1 MQTIKKLF
9 SFLTINEQKYAG
21 LLFILILVMSLIEMI
36 GVASILPFMT
46 VLTNPDLIDTN
57 FILITMFNFS
67 NFFGVE
73 NKQDFIFALG
83 VLVFVMLIISLS
95 FKAFTTY
102 ALVRFVQMRE
112 YSIGKRLLEGYLH
125 QPYSWFLSRH
135 SADLGKTIL
144 SEVQQIIL
152 LGMRPLMDS
161 IAQFMVITAIISLL
175 FVVDAKLTIIT
186 GIVLSGAYLIV
197 FFIVRNYLNI
207 LGNKRLKN
215 NQLRF
220 TIINEAF
227 GSSKEV
233 KIGGLEDSYIN
244 RFSTSAQIFARAQAS
259 WVVIAQLPRFI
270 LEAIAFGGI
279 LLLILFTLAKT
290 GNFNSALP
298 VLSLY
303 VYAGYRLMPAMQ
315 KVYEGFTQLTFIRP
329 SVNKLYDDIQSLK
342 DFKKIKNQTTVSF
355 KKIIKL
361 NNVDYSYPNSSKKI
375 LNNINL
381 SIPSKSTIGLVGVTG
396 SGKTTIVD
404 IILGLLEPSKGF
416 LEVDGKIISA
426 QNSRSWQ
433 KMIGYVPQQINLVD
447 DTIAANIALGLE
459 SKDINHEEIE
469 RASKIAN
476 LHDFVIRDLP
486 NKYLTVIGERG
497 VRLSGGQRQRIAI
510 ARALYHNPQ
519 LLILDEATSALDN
532 QTEKA
537 VMDAINNLNKNI
549 TIIVVAHRLNTI
561 KKCDK
566 IYQIEKG
573 ELNKEKTYDEF
584 MNDNKI

>member
-315 KVYEGFTQLTFIRP
+315 KVYEGFTQLIFIRP

>member
-1 MQTIKKLF
+1 MQTIKKIF
-9 SFLTINEQKYAG
+9 SFLTNNERKRAG

-46 VLTNPDLIDTN
+46 VLTNPALIDTN
-57 FILITMFNFS
+57 FILIIMFNFS

-73 NKQDFIFALG
+73 NKEDFIFALG
-83 VLVFVMLIISLS
+83 VLVFVMLIISLI

-102 ALVRFVQMRE
+102 AVVRFVQMRE
-112 YSIGKRLLEGYLH
+112 YSIGRRVLEGYLH

-152 LGMRPLMDS
+152 LGMRPLMES
-161 IAQFMVITAIISLL
+161 IAQFMVIVAIISLL

-227 GSSKEV
+227 GASKEV
-233 KIGGLEDSYIN
+233 KIGGLENSYIN
-244 RFSTSAQIFARAQAS
+244 RFSSSAQVFARTQAS

-279 LLLILFTLAKT
+279 LLIILFTLART
-290 GNFNSALP
+290 GNFNSAIPL
-298 VLSLY
+298 LSLY
-303 VYAGYRLMPAMQ
+303 VYAGYRIMPAMQ

-329 SVNKLYDDIQSLK
+329 SVNKLYEDIQSLK
-342 DFKKIKNQTTVSF
+342 DFENTKNQSTISFQKKITLK
-355 KKIIKL
+355 
-361 NNVDYSYPNSSKKI
+361 NVDYSYPNSTKKI

-381 SIPSKSTIGLVGVTG
+381 TITSKSTIGLVGITG

-404 IILGLLEPSKGF
+404 IILGLLEPSKGS

-433 KMIGYVPQQINLVD
+433 RIIGYVPQQINLVD
-447 DTIAANIALGLE
+447 DTVAANIAFGIDF
-459 SKDINHEEIE
+459 KDMKQEEIE
-469 RASKIAN
+469 KASKIAN
-476 LHDFVIRDLP
+476 LHDFVIKDLP
-486 NKYLTVIGERG
+486 NQYRTIIGERG

-510 ARALYHNPQ
+510 ARALYHNPK

-566 IYQIEKG
+566 IYQIEHG

-584 MNDNKI
+584 MNDIKI